1 MNSKQG
7 SGKASLAAGAS
18 PKQTLSGESGSG
30 NMNAQVNQVNPVLV
44 YPMVGSEDDGGWEV
58 AKKSK
63 NRNINAA
70 AKSRGASSSPPKTG
84 NHQETQPKPSAANN
98 TWKVEASGNIWQK
111 EAQEPRTPAG
121 RGNGNVKSAPSTGK
135 NCEAAYMAPPNAIAP
150 PLQNGWQWAARASN
164 QDQYKAPVDAKNNN
178 DVKSGS
184 FPQDSAGGNYL
195 PNTNQH
201 PLDSE
206 SDDDELVEDS
216 DDDILSDDYDSDA
229 SQKSHETRKKS
240 KWFITFFEALDN
252 LAVEELSDSQRKWH
266 CPACH
271 DGPGAIE
278 WYKGLQPLMTHA
290 KTKGSQRVRLHREL
304 AELLEQELRLRDTSV
319 VPPNEAF
326 GKWRGL
332 RSSTTDQ
339 VIVWPPMVIIR
350 NTLLEKDEN
359 EKWIG
364 MGNSELLDYFGEYPA
379 VRARHSYGPQ
389 GHRGISALL
398 FEASAVGYHEAERL
412 HKQFHEQGTDR
423 DAWEN
428 RRVLFNPG
436 GKRQLYGYMAR
447 KEDLDNFNQHSQ
459 GKSRLKFEMVSYQ
472 EKVVGGMKQMSEEN
486 EQLIWLKNKDAE
498 RKALKE
504 TVGLMSNQLRIAKEE
519 NHILR
524 LRTKKQYEESKEEMD
539 NMEKFF
545 NEKIADMLDAREA
558 KEQAFDQALQEDRA
572 AELSNVR
579 SGRSEDHRQEEI
591 EKFINYQEKCVD
603 EFEVEREKIEKSY
616 KAKRTEMK
624 RRHYEEEMELE
635 KGFDDDLNN
644 LIEMFTESAPRPSV
658 PSGSS

>member
-44 YPMVGSEDDGGWEV
+44 DPMVGSEHDGGCEV

-63 NRNINAA
+63 NRNINVA
-70 AKSRGASSSPPKTG
+70 AKSRGASSSSPKTG
-84 NHQETQPKPSAANN
+84 NHQEMQPKPSAANN
-98 TWKVEASGNIWQK
+98 TRKVEASGNNRQNK
-111 EAQEPRTPAG
+111 AQEPRRPAG
-121 RGNGNVKSAPSTGK
+121 RGNGDGKS
-135 NCEAAYMAPPNAIAP
+135 
-150 PLQNGWQWAARASN
+150 
-164 QDQYKAPVDAKNNN
+164 APVDAKNNN

-184 FPQDSAGGNYL
+184 FPQDSAGGSYL

-201 PLDSE
+201 PLDAE
-206 SDDDELVEDS
+206 ADDGELVEDS

-240 KWFITFFEALDN
+240 KWFIAFFEALDN
-252 LAVEELSDSQRKWH
+252 LAVEELSDSQRQWH

-271 DGPGAIE
+271 DGPGAIDG
-278 WYKGLQPLMTHA
+278 YKGLQPLMTHA

-304 AELLEQELRLRDTSV
+304 AELLEQELRLRVTSV

-332 RSSTTDQ
+332 RSSSTDQ
-339 VIVWPPMVIIR
+339 EIVWPPMVIIR

-364 MGNSELLDYFGEYPA
+364 MGNSELLDYFGLHQA

-389 GHRGISALL
+389 GHRGITVLL
-398 FEASAVGYHEAERL
+398 FEASAVGYHEAEHL
-412 HKQFHEQGTDR
+412 HKQFQEQGTDR

-428 RRVLFNPG
+428 RRVLFYPG

-447 KEDLDNFNQHSQ
+447 KEDLDHFNQHSQ
-459 GKSRLKFEMVSYQ
+459 GKSRLKFQMVSYQ

-486 EQLIWLKNKDAE
+486 KQLIWLKNKDAE
-498 RKALKE
+498 RKAFKE

-519 NHILR
+519 YHILR
-524 LRTKKQYEESKEEMD
+524 LRAKKQYEEIKEEMD

-572 AELSNVR
+572 VELSNVG
-579 SGRSEDHRQEEI
+579 SGSSEDRKLRQEKI
-591 EKFINYQEKCVD
+591 EKFINCQEKCVD
-603 EFEVEREKIEKSY
+603 EFEEEREKLEESY

-644 LIEMFTESAPRPSV
+644 LMEMYTEAAPRPSYFSYPTV
-658 PSGSS
+658 LFLIFLFVTFCIFWLFLRQKQ